1 MDMGAMLK
9 GRRVLI
15 TGASSGLG
23 SHFARLAARC
33 GAKVVIGARRKARLD
48 ALAVELRALGSPQV
62 TVLELDVASE
72 ASVAMAFGEIAA
84 SGAALDVV
92 VNNAGIS
99 AGAKAIEQPIAQFD
113 EVMAVNL
120 RGVWLVATEA
130 ARRWVAAGRGGS
142 IVNIASIQGE
152 RVAPGISA
160 YSTSKAGVVH
170 MTRSLA
176 LEWARHGIRVNVIE
190 PGYIHTDLT
199 DEMWQTEYGTA
210 LIKRIPMRRL
220 GRPEELDGALLLLAT
235 EAGSWMTGAAIAVD
249 GGHLCSTL

>member
-1 MDMGAMLK
+1 MDLGVMLK
-9 GRRVLI
+9 NRRVLV

-33 GAKVVIGARRKARLD
+33 GAKVVIGARRKDRLD
-48 ALAVELRALGSPQV
+48 ALALELQSLGSPHV
-62 TVLELDVASE
+62 TALQLDVASE
-72 ASVAMAFGEIAA
+72 TSVTQAFDEIAA
-84 SGAALDVV
+84 SGDALDVV

-99 AGAKAIEQPIAQFD
+99 AGAKALTQPIAQFD
-113 EVMAVNL
+113 EIMAINL
-120 RGVWLVATEA
+120 RGVWLVACEA
-130 ARRWVAAGRGGS
+130 ARRWTAAGRGGS

-170 MTRSLA
+170 MTKSLA
-176 LEWARHGIRVNVIE
+176 MEWARHGIRVNTIE

-199 DEMWQTEYGTA
+199 DQMWDTPYGA
-210 LIKRIPMRRL
+210 ELIKRIPMRRL

-249 GGHLCSTL
+249 GGHLCSPL